1 MAVPDR
7 WGRRR
12 KRVPVGGGRGGGG
25 RPPVEAKADDRRF
38 KVEAGDRGLRRR
50 WATASGSDGEDG
62 TIGLRRRE
70 KHGNLPGM
78 RQRGCCAHFAAA
90 VAAAA
95 GGGTVRS
102 PSSFCAS
109 GEGWGSCW
117 SWS

>member
-12 KRVPVGGGRGGGG
+12 KRAPVGGGRGGGG
-25 RPPVEAKADDRRF
+25 RPPVEAEADDRRF

-50 WATASGSDGEDG
+50 RATASGSDGEDG
-62 TIGLRRRE
+62 TVGLREGERNMEISQECGSGGAARILQ
-70 KHGNLPGM
+70 LP
-78 RQRGCCAHFAAA
+78 
-90 VAAAA
+90 AA